1 MKNMIKRI
9 IIGIIIGLVL
19 MACRKYLFVSASA
32 LSTDGV
38 DIRTPNWTTVSNY
51 SGQTIRV
58 WAGDMFPNES
68 TWSLSYVKNKFVY
81 ISFCTDMPSLGYG
94 KDSFYNSTNGLTASA
109 VEMKLAGNLTNKTCT
124 FSNGYQGKVMYIKFK
139 LVNNILNTGN
149 SDYTYPVE
157 GGGYVSFWIAS
168 SGQYSITAQ
177 SVAVMDDDFDIYSND
192 IDIDGMIAAQNVT
205 NQAINNTTNAV
216 NNNTNAINNMN
227 NSIKDESSPDVEDDL
242 FDGITTDDES
252 NSPVSDLIL
261 LPLTLLNAYVDGFSS
276 SCSAFDLGTL
286 YGHNLVLP
294 CIDIDDYIGS
304 NLWSLIDVICSIF
317 LIYNVGMMCVS
328 MYESITSL
336 EDGFRGL
343 YTPRHAD
350 TGYKPR
356 HGGDD

>member
-19 MACRKYLFVSASA
+19 MACRKYLFINVAA
-32 LSTDGV
+32 ANIGSTN
-38 DIRTPNWTTVSNY
+38 ISTPNFATISNY
-51 SGQTIRV
+51 SGQTIYLY
-58 WAGDMFPNES
+58 AEDLYPNTS
-68 TWSLSYVKNKFVY
+68 TWSLSYVINKYVY
-81 ISFCTDMPSLGYG
+81 VSFCTDQPTLGYG
-94 KDSFYNSTNGLTASA
+94 KDSIYNSTTGTYANAQTI
-109 VEMKLAGNLTNKTCT
+109 KLAANLTSKTCT
-124 FSNGYQGKVMYIKFK
+124 FSNGYKGKVMYVKFR
-139 LVNNILNTGN
+139 LANNLLNVGN
-149 SDYTYPVE
+149 GDTTYPLN
-157 GGGYVSFWIAS
+157 GYINFWIS
-168 SGQYSITAQ
+168 SSAQYSITLQ
-177 SVAVMDDDFDIYSND
+177 NIFVSNDDVDIYSND
-192 IDIDGMIAAQNVT
+192 FNIDGMIAAQNVT

-350 TGYKPR
+350 SGYKPR